1 MRFGGRHALTRT
13 PAEAT
18 RKSDDGPTQVVVS
31 SRLFF
36 FSHAATPQ
44 YLLPK
49 ETRINSSFFCGL
61 KRISCCLFFPLETK
75 GMISFSLPLAM
86 LPHRYDSFF
95 DAVHNF
101 SPITNFNRY
110 ECKKYKRKCTHGRED
125 GGIGSLAY
133 DAAACC
139 CPASWSRLF
148 PASGFDIIKTAI
160 DSTTTAHISSTC
172 LPSNE
177 IILFLALFPFL

>member
-1 MRFGGRHALTRT
+1 M
-13 PAEAT
+13 
-18 RKSDDGPTQVVVS
+18 
-31 SRLFF
+31 
-36 FSHAATPQ
+36 
-44 YLLPK
+44 
-49 ETRINSSFFCGL
+49 
-61 KRISCCLFFPLETK
+61 SCCLFFPLETK

-86 LPHRYDSFF
+86 LPHRYDSLF

-110 ECKKYKRKCTHGRED
+110 ECKKYKRKFTHGRED

-133 DAAACC
+133 DAAACY

-160 DSTTTAHISSTC
+160 DSTTTAHISSKC
-172 LPSNE
+172 LPWNKN
-177 IILFLALFPFL
+177 ILFLALFPFLNCVWGHQGEGYQNLPVCCSACLTRVLEQRQRGKGRGRGRQFSGRKR